1 MRIFKWILFALFAII
16 ALLSLIVVYMMYS
29 NLSFIDYPYLLS
41 FLIFSVSAIFVFR
54 YKIK

>member
-1 MRIFKWILFALFAII
+1 MRIFKWILFTLFTVI
-16 ALLSLIVVYMMYS
+16 ALLSLVVVYMMYS

-41 FLIFSVSAIFVFR
+41 FLIFSVSAIVVFR